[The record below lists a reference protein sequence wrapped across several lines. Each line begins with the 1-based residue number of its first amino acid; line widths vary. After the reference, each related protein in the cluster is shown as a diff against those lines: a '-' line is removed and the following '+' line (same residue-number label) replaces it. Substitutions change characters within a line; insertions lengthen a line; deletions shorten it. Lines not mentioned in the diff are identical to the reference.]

1 MVDEFKVGDVE
12 GLGFFLIEFYMFS
25 KCFKV
30 IIINK
35 DNKRVKIK

>member
-12 GLGFFLIEFYMFS
+12 GLFFLIEFYMFS